1 MLGFVAP
8 LDGIIVGAILQVPR
22 EEENWVEDGL
32 S

>member
-22 EEENWVEDGL
+22 GEENWVEDGL